1 VNEVKEEHV
10 QTASRVR
17 TYIRMAAFPLGIG
30 LTSVLVNGT
39 LNRVMI
45 VEQGIPA
52 SFVGLCFALPLL
64 IAPLRVWLGYQSDTR
79 PLWGLR
85 RAPYIIAGTLLSVLG
100 MLAATLLVLAL
111 PPDNPL
117 LVMLLGVA
125 VLLAFLVYGLGR
137 HMASNTFEA
146 LLADT
151 FHGPQRP
158 RAVTLF
164 KVAMFVGI
172 IGTALT
178 LGVLLDPFS
187 PARLAAITVG
197 ALLLTVLLTL
207 LAVVRQ
213 ERPSDQTRTAVSEA
227 RAISFRATLT
237 TVLWPD
243 PHLRR
248 FFLLVML
255 VIVGTLAQDILLEPY
270 GGRVLGM
277 TPGETTRLTALWGA
291 GTVIA
296 MLAAGLG
303 LIQRLG
309 YLPVLRGGLCLN
321 IGVFGGLIVVG
332 AMQQPA
338 VFQGLVFMLG
348 LGTGLSA
355 AGLLTA
361 VVEQTTA
368 ARAGTLMGVWGV
380 AHESGEAL
388 GGLLGG
394 SVVDLVRL
402 LSGGDAW
409 LAYSTVFLLEA
420 GMLFVALLLVG
431 RVRAVPLRTASDDAA
446 PVATRA

>member
-1 VNEVKEEHV
+1 
-10 QTASRVR
+10 
-17 TYIRMAAFPLGIG
+17 
-30 LTSVLVNGT
+30 
-39 LNRVMI
+39 
-45 VEQGIPA
+45 
-52 SFVGLCFALPLL
+52 
-64 IAPLRVWLGYQSDTR
+64 
-79 PLWGLR
+79 
-85 RAPYIIAGTLLSVLG
+85 
-100 MLAATLLVLAL
+100 
-111 PPDNPL
+111 
-117 LVMLLGVA
+117 

-137 HMASNTFEA
+137 HLASNTFEA

-172 IGTALT
+172 IGTAIT

-187 PARLAAITVG
+187 PSRLAAITGG

-207 LAVVRQ
+207 LAVTRQ
-213 ERPSDQTRTAVSEA
+213 ERTSDQTRTAVREA
-227 RAISFRATLT
+227 RAVSFRT
-237 TVLWPD
+237 TVTSVLWPD

-270 GGRVLGM
+270 GGLVLGM
-277 TPGETTRLTALWGA
+277 TPGATTRLTALWGA

-309 YLPVLRGGLCLN
+309 YQFVLRGGLCLN
-321 IGVFGGLIVVG
+321 IAVFGGLIMVG
-332 AMQQPA
+332 ALQQPA
-338 VFQGLVFMLG
+338 VFQGLVFVLG

-402 LSGGDAW
+402 LSDGNAW
-409 LAYSTVFLLEA
+409 LAYSTVFTLEA
-420 GMLFVALLLVG
+420 GLLLVALLLVG
-431 RVRAVPLRTASDDAA
+431 RVRMIPLRTAPDDAA
-446 PVATRA
+446 PLATRA

>member
-1 VNEVKEEHV
+1 L
-10 QTASRVR
+10 QTATRVL

-45 VEQGIPA
+45 VEQGLPA

-64 IAPLRVWLGYQSDTR
+64 IAPVRVWLGYQSDTR
-79 PLWGLR
+79 PLWGMR
-85 RAPYIIAGTLLSVLG
+85 RTPYIIAGMLLSLLG

-111 PPDNPL
+111 PPDNSHLVAL
-117 LVMLLGVA
+117 LLLGVA
-125 VLLAFLVYGLGR
+125 VLLAFLIYGLGR
-137 HMASNTFEA
+137 HLASNTFEA

-172 IGTALT
+172 IGTAIT
-178 LGVLLDPFS
+178 LGFLLDPFS
-187 PARLAAITVG
+187 PTRLAAITGG
-197 ALLLTVLLTL
+197 ALLLTLLLTL

-227 RAISFRATLT
+227 RTVSFHATIT
-237 TVLWPD
+237 TVLWPN

-270 GGRVLGM
+270 GGLVLGM
-277 TPGETTRLTALWGA
+277 TPGATTRLTALWGA
-291 GTVIA
+291 GTVVA
-296 MLAAGLG
+296 MLAAGLR
-303 LIQRLG
+303 LIQRYG
-309 YLPVLRGGLCLN
+309 YLPVLRAGLGLN
-321 IGVFGGLIVVG
+321 IAVFGGLIVVG
-332 AMQQPA
+332 ALQQPL
-338 VFQGLVFMLG
+338 VFQGLVFVLG

-361 VVEQTTA
+361 VIEQTTA

-402 LSGGDAW
+402 LSGGNVW

-420 GMLFVALLLVG
+420 GMLLVALLLIG
-431 RVRAVPLRTASDDAA
+431 RIRAPSASLAATEVPAM
-446 PVATRA
+446 ATHS

>member
-1 VNEVKEEHV
+1 
-10 QTASRVR
+10 
-17 TYIRMAAFPLGIG
+17 MAAFPLGIG
-30 LTSVLVNGT
+30 LTSVLTNGT

-45 VEQGIPA
+45 VEQGLPA

-64 IAPLRVWLGYQSDTR
+64 IAPLRVWLGYRSDTR
-79 PLWGLR
+79 PLWGMR
-85 RAPYIIAGTLLSVLG
+85 RTPYIFAGTLLLIAG
-100 MLAATLLVLAL
+100 MLAATLLVLTL
-111 PPDNPL
+111 PPANML
-117 LVMLLGVA
+117 FTGLLGVA

-137 HMASNTFEA
+137 HLASNTFEA

-172 IGTALT
+172 IGTAIT
-178 LGVLLDPFS
+178 LGALLDPFS
-187 PARLAAITVG
+187 PTRLAIIVGG
-197 ALLLTVLLTL
+197 ALLLTLLLTL
-207 LAVVRQ
+207 LAIVGQ
-213 ERPSDQTRTAVSEA
+213 ERPSERLQAAVSEA
-227 RAISFRATLT
+227 RTVSFRATIT
-237 TVLWPD
+237 TLLWPD

-270 GGRVLGM
+270 GGLVLGM
-277 TPGETTRLTALWGA
+277 TPGATTRLTALWGI

-296 MLAAGLG
+296 MLGAGLG
-303 LIQRLG
+303 LIQRVG
-309 YLPVLRGGLCLN
+309 YLPVLRGGLCLT
-321 IGVFGGLIVVG
+321 IAAFGGLIAVG
-332 AMQQPA
+332 ALQQA
-338 VFQGLVFMLG
+338 GALYGLVVVLG

-394 SVVDLVRL
+394 GVVDVVRL
-402 LSGGDAW
+402 LSAGNNW
-409 LAYSTVFLLEA
+409 LAYSSVFALEA
-420 GMLFVALLLVG
+420 GLLLVALVMVG
-431 RVRAVPLRTASDDAA
+431 RVRVHPVSLASADATPA
-446 PVATRA
+446 RYGNETPGDELPASQTPSRVVYYE

>member
-1 VNEVKEEHV
+1 
-10 QTASRVR
+10 
-17 TYIRMAAFPLGIG
+17 
-30 LTSVLVNGT
+30 
-39 LNRVMI
+39 
-45 VEQGIPA
+45 
-52 SFVGLCFALPLL
+52 
-64 IAPLRVWLGYQSDTR
+64 
-79 PLWGLR
+79 
-85 RAPYIIAGTLLSVLG
+85 
-100 MLAATLLVLAL
+100 
-111 PPDNPL
+111 
-117 LVMLLGVA
+117 
-125 VLLAFLVYGLGR
+125 
-137 HMASNTFEA
+137 MASNTFEA

>member
-1 VNEVKEEHV
+1 V
-10 QTASRVR
+10 QTANRVR

-30 LTSVLVNGT
+30 LTSVLINGT

-45 VEQGIPA
+45 VEQGLPA

-85 RAPYIIAGTLLSVLG
+85 RTPYIIAGTLLSVLG

-111 PPDNPL
+111 PPDNPRLVAL
-117 LVMLLGVA
+117 LAVA
-125 VLLAFLVYGLGR
+125 VLLAFLLYGLGR
-137 HMASNTFEA
+137 HLASNTFEA

-172 IGTALT
+172 IGTAIT
-178 LGVLLDPFS
+178 LGILLDPFS
-187 PARLAAITVG
+187 PSRLAAITGG

-213 ERPSDQTRTAVSEA
+213 ERVSDQTRTAMSEA
-227 RAISFRATLT
+227 RAVSFRATVT
-237 TVLWPD
+237 NVLLPD

-270 GGRVLGM
+270 GGLVLGM
-277 TPGETTRLTALWGA
+277 TPGATTRLTALWGA

-309 YLPVLRGGLCLN
+309 YLPVLRSGLCLT
-321 IGVFGGLIVVG
+321 IAVFGGLIVVG
-332 AMQQPA
+332 AVQQP
-338 VFQGLVFMLG
+338 VTFQGLVFVLG

-409 LAYSTVFLLEA
+409 LAYSTVFMLEA
-420 GMLFVALLLVG
+420 GMLLVALVLVG
-431 RVRAVPLRTASDDAA
+431 RVRAAPLQRAPDDAA
-446 PVATRA
+446 PAVSRA

>member
-1 VNEVKEEHV
+1 
-10 QTASRVR
+10 
-17 TYIRMAAFPLGIG
+17 MAAFPLGIG
-30 LTSVLVNGT
+30 LTSVLINGT

-45 VEQGIPA
+45 VEQGLPA

-85 RAPYIIAGTLLSVLG
+85 RTPYIIAGTLLSVLG

-111 PPDNPL
+111 PPDNPRLVAL
-117 LVMLLGVA
+117 LAVA
-125 VLLAFLVYGLGR
+125 VLLAFLLYGLGR
-137 HMASNTFEA
+137 HLASNTFEA

-172 IGTALT
+172 IGTAIT
-178 LGVLLDPFS
+178 LGILLDPFS
-187 PARLAAITVG
+187 PSRLAAITGG

-213 ERPSDQTRTAVSEA
+213 ERVSDQTRTAMSEA
-227 RAISFRATLT
+227 RAVSFRATVT
-237 TVLWPD
+237 NVLLPD

-270 GGRVLGM
+270 GGLVLGM
-277 TPGETTRLTALWGA
+277 TPGATTRLTALWGA

-309 YLPVLRGGLCLN
+309 YLPVLRSGLCLT
-321 IGVFGGLIVVG
+321 IAVFGGLIVVG
-332 AMQQPA
+332 AVQQP
-338 VFQGLVFMLG
+338 VTFQGLVFVLG

-409 LAYSTVFLLEA
+409 LAYSTVFMLEA
-420 GMLFVALLLVG
+420 GMLLVALVLVG
-431 RVRAVPLRTASDDAA
+431 RVRAAPLQRAPDDAA
-446 PVATRA
+446 PAVSRA

>member
-1 VNEVKEEHV
+1 
-10 QTASRVR
+10 
-17 TYIRMAAFPLGIG
+17 
-30 LTSVLVNGT
+30 
-39 LNRVMI
+39 
-45 VEQGIPA
+45 
-52 SFVGLCFALPLL
+52 
-64 IAPLRVWLGYQSDTR
+64 
-79 PLWGLR
+79 
-85 RAPYIIAGTLLSVLG
+85 
-100 MLAATLLVLAL
+100 
-111 PPDNPL
+111 
-117 LVMLLGVA
+117 
-125 VLLAFLVYGLGR
+125 
-137 HMASNTFEA
+137 
-146 LLADT
+146 
-151 FHGPQRP
+151 
-158 RAVTLF
+158 
-164 KVAMFVGI
+164 MFVGI

>member
-1 VNEVKEEHV
+1 
-10 QTASRVR
+10 
-17 TYIRMAAFPLGIG
+17 MAAFPLGIG

-45 VEQGIPA
+45 VEQGLPA

-64 IAPLRVWLGYQSDTR
+64 IAPVRVWLGYQSDTR

-85 RAPYIIAGTLLSVLG
+85 RTPYIIAGTLLSVLG

-111 PPDNPL
+111 PPNNPP
-117 LVMLLGVA
+117 LVALLGVA

-137 HMASNTFEA
+137 HLASNTFEA

-172 IGTALT
+172 IGTAIT

-187 PARLAAITVG
+187 PSRLAAITGG

-207 LAVVRQ
+207 LAVTRQ
-213 ERPSDQTRTAVSEA
+213 ERTSDQTRTAVREA
-227 RAISFRATLT
+227 RAVSFRT
-237 TVLWPD
+237 TVTSVLWPD

-270 GGRVLGM
+270 GGLVLGM
-277 TPGETTRLTALWGA
+277 TPGATTRLTALWGA

-309 YLPVLRGGLCLN
+309 YQFVLRGGLCLN
-321 IGVFGGLIVVG
+321 IAVFGGLIMVG
-332 AMQQPA
+332 ALQQPA
-338 VFQGLVFMLG
+338 VFQGLVFVLG

-402 LSGGDAW
+402 LSDGNAW
-409 LAYSTVFLLEA
+409 LAYSTVFTLEA
-420 GMLFVALLLVG
+420 GLLLVALLLVG
-431 RVRAVPLRTASDDAA
+431 RVRVVPLRTAPDDAA
-446 PVATRA
+446 PLATRA